1 MSRQALSGATWGKES
16 GYSVGCVP
24 SCFDS
29 APATDPMPFLQ
40 PGLRSAAIGLALLF
54 GAFRASAADPR
65 PSVVADF
72 TMPDHRWHAN
82 GSIGGLDG
90 GADGLSMIC
99 RGEDPYLV
107 GPVVDVSLPSG
118 ARKLLLELEGSAGGD
133 IRCYAA
139 AEGKDF
145 AEVGA
150 VNLVADGTGRF
161 RGVIPALGERI
172 RFRLDPPDGAAP
184 VRLRRLVAIPLIPL
198 APAAPAGTPAP
209 IAIPD
214 DALIVKQG
222 AVSVAHDPRRWNAL
236 SISIGGRRMADSNP
250 TEVFFGRREDQ
261 GIPVDPGAGSV
272 ESRVTSEGIEIVAS
286 VREAGAGADAA
297 TWRLTRKISAAEC
310 GVNIETSV
318 EVDRP
323 RELIHLPWLT
333 LFAGRGTFGTGKSQA
348 LLPGVEYLDDE
359 PSSNEKEIR
368 GPAAQRQLVDPAKVC
383 FPSMVLVAD
392 GRWLAVDWEVGAV
405 PVSPLFDS
413 PDRMFDSGGHVLGLW
428 SPAAG
433 AFEPLPARFEG
444 ERDVY
449 RGVML
454 EPGKPMRQ
462 IATIRGGSG
471 DTVLAAVAERVQ
483 IGGLPSLP
491 VIDAAGG
498 NDGGLEAACRLLAH
512 GWLDSSARDGTTWR
526 HAVWQG
532 RFDAQPAADAP
543 ACMLWLAAHVGDAAL
558 AARLRATAREAL
570 ESLPV
575 GATGGIGHLVRPA
588 LPLLLR
594 PAVADDAAVGEAL
607 TAAAA
612 RARKIA
618 AKLTAEGGRDR
629 YVAGPTDYAATLNAD
644 HCNGFT
650 ALRAEAMLEG
660 AVLGGDE
667 AAIGAAL
674 AALDAVTVA
683 HPAGAVPRGAQP
695 WEMPLHTP
703 DILASARLMR
713 MHLLGHLLDGNPARL
728 KEAQL
733 WAWSGVPFVYLHD
746 PLPGPVGRYA
756 TIGVLGAT
764 DWVAPLWIGQPVQ
777 WCGLVY
783 AGALHDLARVSPEA
797 SEPWGTLARGITR
810 TGLQMTFPIDDAA
823 DRGGLLPD
831 YWLFGS
837 GRGDGPAINPATVQ
851 ATLAEAFEATPLVT
865 ATRITRSPS
874 DAAGH
879 VLHLPGEVRRAT
891 STAAT
896 TTVEVTLWPEEPC
909 RLILTRVARLP
920 HAVVWNGVPIEAR
933 LLPTDCL
940 TVTVPKQAGPGR
952 TGTLVIEW

>member
-1 MSRQALSGATWGKES
+1 MRLLL
-16 GYSVGCVP
+16 P
-24 SCFDS
+24 D
-29 APATDPMPFLQ
+29 
-40 PGLRSAAIGLALLF
+40 LRSLAIGLALLF
-54 GAFRASAADPR
+54 GPCRASTADLP
-65 PSVVADF
+65 PVVVADF

-82 GSIGGLDG
+82 GSISGLGD

-107 GPVVDVSLPSG
+107 GPIVDVPLPAG
-118 ARKLLLELEGSAGGD
+118 ARKLLLELEGSAAGD
-133 IRCYAA
+133 VRCYAA

-150 VNLVADGTGRF
+150 VNLVADGTGTF
-161 RGVIPALGERI
+161 RGVLPALGERI

-184 VRLRRLVAIPLIPL
+184 VRLGRLVAIPLVPL
-198 APAAPAGTPAP
+198 APAPPAGSPAP
-209 IAIPD
+209 LILPD
-214 DALIVKQG
+214 DALVVQQG
-222 AVSVAHDPRRWNAL
+222 GVSVAHDPHRWNAL
-236 SISIGGRRMADSNP
+236 SISIDGRRMADSDP
-250 TEVFFGRREDQ
+250 AEVVSCRREDQ

-297 TWRLTRKISAAEC
+297 TWRFTRKISAAER
-310 GVNIETSV
+310 GVKVETSV

-333 LFAGRGTFGTGKSQA
+333 LFAGRGTFGAGKSQA

-359 PSSNEKEIR
+359 PSSNDKEIR
-368 GPAAQRQLVDPAKVC
+368 GPAANRQLVDPAKVC
-383 FPSMVLVAD
+383 FPSMVLVAA
-392 GRWLAVDWEVGAV
+392 GRWLAVDWEPGAV
-405 PVSPLFDS
+405 PASPLFDS
-413 PDRMFDSGGHVLGLW
+413 PDRMFASGGHVLGLW

-444 ERDVY
+444 EREIY

-454 EPGKPMRQ
+454 EPGKVVRQ
-462 IATIRGGSG
+462 TITIRGGGG
-471 DTVLAAVAERVQ
+471 DTVLPAVAEWVRVE
-483 IGGLPSLP
+483 GLPPLP
-491 VIDAAGG
+491 ASVPGA
-498 NDGGLEAACRLLAH
+498 DGGLEAACRLLAH
-512 GWLDSSARDGTTWR
+512 GWLDSAARDGTTWR

-532 RFDAQPAADAP
+532 RFAAQPAADAP

-558 AARLRATAREAL
+558 AARLRATAHEAL
-570 ESLPV
+570 AALPV
-575 GATGGIGHLVRPA
+575 GATGGIGHLARPA

-594 PAVADDAAVGEAL
+594 PAVADDAAVGAAL
-607 TAAAA
+607 SAAAA

-618 AKLTAEGGRDR
+618 AELTAAGGKDR
-629 YVAGPTDYAATLNAD
+629 YIAGPTDYAATLGAD

-650 ALRAEAMLEG
+650 ALRAEVMLEG
-660 AVLGGDE
+660 AVLSGDE

-703 DILASARLMR
+703 DILASARLVR
-713 MHLLGHLLDGNPARL
+713 IHLLGHLLDGNPARL

-733 WAWSGVPFVYLHD
+733 WAWSGVPFVYLRD

-797 SEPWGTLARGITR
+797 SEPWGTLARGITCA
-810 TGLQMTFPIDDAA
+810 GLQMTFPIDDAA
-823 DRGGLLPD
+823 GRGGLLPD

-865 ATRITRSPS
+865 ATRITRGAS
-874 DAAGH
+874 DSAGH
-879 VLHLPGEVRRAT
+879 VLHLSGAVRRAT
-891 STAAT
+891 STAAA
-896 TTVEVTLWPEEPC
+896 TTVEVMLWPEEPS
-909 RLILTRVARLP
+909 RLILSRVTRLP
-920 HAVVWNGVPIEAR
+920 HAVVWNGMPIEAR
-933 LLPTDCL
+933 LLATGCL
-940 TVTVPKQAGPGR
+940 TVTVPGQDGAR
-952 TGTLVIEW
+952 RAGTLVIEW